1 MSSNVPT
8 VGQYMSR
15 TTITVAPR
23 QTIQEARD
31 LMMKHHIRHLP
42 VLDSGRLVGLVSQH
56 DLDTAAS
63 SFDGNAASI
72 RVDYAM
78 ATDVY
83 TVRPDTP
90 LDAVAAHLSEKR
102 FGSTVVMEG
111 DNVVGVFTMVDA
123 CRALIA
129 TSRED
134 RTYGDPASAA
144 KRPIRKILVPVDF
157 SDPNE
162 AAVAAACDFAR
173 TFGSEIVLMHAYVIE
188 SYFLPEAATL
198 YDPEAGARL
207 LEACQRMLD
216 VQRDSITARGVQHV
230 STRLKDGIPATEIV
244 AMARIERADLIV
256 MGTHGRTGLSHAIIG
271 SVAEKV
277 VRTAPCPVLTV
288 R

>member
-56 DLDTAAS
+56 DLDTAS
-63 SFDGNAASI
+63 SNFDGNAASI

-111 DNVVGVFTMVDA
+111 DSVVGVFTMVDA

-134 RTYGDPASAA
+134 PRLRRSAERSEATDP
-144 KRPIRKILVPVDF
+144 KDTRP
-157 SDPNE
+157 S
-162 AAVAAACDFAR
+162 
-173 TFGSEIVLMHAYVIE
+173 G
-188 SYFLPEAATL
+188 FLGPE
-198 YDPEAGARL
+198 
-207 LEACQRMLD
+207 
-216 VQRDSITARGVQHV
+216 RGC
-230 STRLKDGIPATEIV
+230 RRGG
-244 AMARIERADLIV
+244 M
-256 MGTHGRTGLSHAIIG
+256 
-271 SVAEKV
+271 
-277 VRTAPCPVLTV
+277 
-288 R
+288 